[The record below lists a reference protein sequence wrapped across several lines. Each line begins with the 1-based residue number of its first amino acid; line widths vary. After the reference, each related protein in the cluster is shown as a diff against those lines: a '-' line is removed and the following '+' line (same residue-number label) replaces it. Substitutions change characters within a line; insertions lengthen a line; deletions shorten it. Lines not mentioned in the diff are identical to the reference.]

1 MTENPLRSELS
12 SLERKLI
19 LLINDHQKLKRE
31 MELLKSENEGFKDQ
45 LRSREAEISDFH
57 NKDKMSKIVNGT
69 VVGQEGMA
77 QEDTAELVDV
87 LNGYIREVDKCIA
100 QLSE

>member
-1 MTENPLRSELS
+1 MAENPLRSELS

-31 MELLKSENEGFKDQ
+31 MELLKSENEGLKDQ
-45 LRSREAEISDFH
+45 LGRREAEISDFQ
-57 NKDKMSKIVNGT
+57 NRDKMSKIVNGV
-69 VVGQEGMA
+69 VVGSGEGTQDA
-77 QEDTAELVDV
+77 TELVDV

>member
-1 MTENPLRSELS
+1 M
-12 SLERKLI
+12 KLI
-19 LLINDHQKLKRE
+19 LLINDHQKLKKE
-31 MELLKSENEGFKDQ
+31 MELIRSENEDLKGQ
-45 LRSREAEISDFH
+45 LKNRDAEISDFQ

-69 VVGQEGMA
+69 VVGQGIA